1 MSESDQVHLRR
12 FPVAGGDDH
21 DASGWIVV
29 DARDVLCL
37 TTWMGRLSLRLRN
50 GESRFLRCDLETA
63 TQIWE
68 GKEVF
73 DHVAAGV
80 KIERT
85 RTQTIP
91 DRA

>member
-50 GESRFLRCDLETA
+50 GESRFLRCDLGGQKGLRPCRGGSENRA
-63 TQIWE
+63 DANSNDS
-68 GKEVF
+68 GPSV
-73 DHVAAGV
+73 
-80 KIERT
+80 R
-85 RTQTIP
+85 IP
-91 DRA
+91 